1 MSLDNISVKYHATKV
16 AAAVMP
22 ILAGCRVI

>member
-1 MSLDNISVKYHATKV
+1 MSLDDTRLRYHATKL

-22 ILAGCRVI
+22 VLAGCRVI

>member
-1 MSLDNISVKYHATKV
+1 MNLTDIPVKYHATKL